1 MLTVTQK
8 LVQGREGAMR
18 NRGGLLTL
26 VVCLGFAAASTA
38 VSATTSTWMG
48 TKKTAE
54 AEARLMKA
62 PLPSSSG
69 SASKSHLFPI
79 NDEKGLL
86 LTCSAPDIDINA
98 NTDLFED
105 CTLAPGRTLNDV
117 VHSFVGAMHAEEKQ
131 RTQERTEWLKDFE
144 EKSSQTAGKK

>member
-1 MLTVTQK
+1 M
-8 LVQGREGAMR
+8 
-18 NRGGLLTL
+18 TL

-38 VSATTSTWMG
+38 GSATTSTWMG
-48 TKKTAE
+48 TRKAAE
-54 AEARLMKA
+54 PEAKLTKS
-62 PLPSSSG
+62 PLPGSSA

-98 NTDLFED
+98 DTDLFED

-131 RTQERTEWLKDFE
+131 RAQERSEWLKNLD